1 MSGRLAWGVRFALV
15 GALVATPLAAQ
26 ERPEREREAEVRA
39 MERAREAMER
49 AAERLRE
56 MEERMERGEAP
67 RVMALRGLEG
77 MPGFTFDLGRGAW
90 LGVSLTVGG
99 GEGEARGARVEAV
112 APGSPAEQAGIR
124 PGDVITAVGGTSV
137 LSALPDEE
145 QEERAGREASAPVGR
160 VIALVRALEPG
171 DTVQVDVLRD
181 GTPRAFSVVTDRAG
195 ASTFSFGPGVRGRV
209 LRVPGAGGVP
219 RVGAVPRV
227 GGVPEIATF
236 FAPGRVAGMSL
247 VPLNPEL
254 GEYFGTSRGVLVT
267 EIREGSETGLQAG
280 DVILRIGERDVE
292 DVAHARRVLAS
303 YRSGEEVTF
312 QVMRR
317 QREETVR
324 GRME

>member
-1 MSGRLAWGVRFALV
+1 MKGRAGWGVWVVLV
-15 GALVATPLAAQ
+15 GAMVAVPLSAQ
-26 ERPEREREAEVRA
+26 ERPERERERAEVEARA

-56 MEERMERGEAP
+56 MEERLERGERP
-67 RVMALRGLEG
+67 RVMAFRGEG
-77 MPGFTFDLGRGAW
+77 MEGFRAFPFDLGRGAR

-99 GEGEARGARVEAV
+99 GEGEAGGARVEAV
-112 APGSPAEQAGIR
+112 SPGGPADRAGIES
-124 PGDVITAVGGTSV
+124 GDVITAVGGTSV
-137 LSALPDEE
+137 LSPLPDEG
-145 QEERAGREASAPVGR
+145 QEERALREASAPVGR

-171 DTVQVDVLRD
+171 DSVQVDVLRD
-181 GTPRAFSVVTDRAG
+181 GAPRSFTVVTGDAG
-195 ASTFSFGPGVRGRV
+195 AMTFSFGPGMEGRV
-209 LRVPGAGGVP
+209 FEVP
-219 RVGAVPRV
+219 RVGAVPQV
-227 GGVPEIATF
+227 ATL
-236 FAPGRVAGMSL
+236 FAPGRVAGVSL

-267 EIREGSETGLQAG
+267 EVPEGSSTGLRAG
-280 DVILRIGERDVE
+280 DVILRIGDRDVE

-312 QVMRR
+312 QLMRR